1 MKLKSN
7 LVFLFVGLMYG
18 ILSILGNYAYIN
30 SFETPILKTVFVPGV
45 FLLFGIGTVFL
56 TRVGLTLL
64 LWAGAKGMGGSGRL
78 GQIHAQ
84 TPVALVPGLL
94 GAPFLIGIGSGNT
107 LIVLM
112 LLVSIAWMY
121 LISSKILKT
130 TQGISTAKAYIGTLA
145 AFVFLACVYYLIV
158 PA

>member
-7 LVFLFVGLMYG
+7 LVFLFVGLVYG
-18 ILSILGNYAYIN
+18 ILSILGNYTYIN

-64 LWAGAKGMGGSGRL
+64 LWAGAKGVGGAGRL

-94 GAPFLIGIGSGNT
+94 GAPFLIGIGSGNI
-107 LIVLM
+107 LFVIM
-112 LLVSIAWMY
+112 LVVSIVWMY

-130 TQGISTAKAYIGTLA
+130 TQGITNKRAYIGAFA
-145 AFVFLACVYYLIV
+145 AFFFLACVYYLIV